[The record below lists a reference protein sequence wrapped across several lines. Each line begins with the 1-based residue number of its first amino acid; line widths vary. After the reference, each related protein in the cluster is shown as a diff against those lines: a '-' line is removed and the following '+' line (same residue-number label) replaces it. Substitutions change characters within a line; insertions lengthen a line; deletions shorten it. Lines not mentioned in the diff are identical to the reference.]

1 MSDVG
6 DGLLVESGHDLL
18 DEPVTHARCVDGGDR
33 EQLAAASLA
42 QSDRTAAA
50 RQQLQDC
57 LVVDLGAENSFQS
70 GMDLCQRATDP
81 VRHASGF
88 AGEIVV
94 EPDQDLQFGQSFVA
108 GVDPA
113 QRVRKSAGRVGD
125 DEGVAGVGLRVAG
138 VQIGDPPHRQA
149 GQVGHPMATRPSHR
163 DRQGADR
170 GRLVNH
176 HQDPT
181 MTGQFVEQL
190 PQPAL
195 SIRQRR
201 VVQPL
206 AVRSQTDRVVIT
218 LTNVQAQEDA
228 ISVVHRTRLHASHRG
243 PRPQSGRRT
252 AGSHVTKRPTPTQVA
267 VSLSAVR
274 RRHPTRR
281 QHPPDHRNDRGRKSY
296 RAGRPR
302 SPRLG
307 TIKKVTGHSAMV
319 WTRDRA
325 RICCGVT

>member
-1 MSDVG
+1 MLLPDRRVTGGKSGVGGEVPGGGEGGSVADFEEDPGCGPDADAGHRGQDRGKRVRIKHPLDLCGDLVALPKGLAEAVGQAGQDRLRGLGAGNG

-50 RQQLQDC
+50 RQQLQDR

-70 GMDLCQRATDP
+70 GMDLRQQATDP
-81 VRHASGF
+81 VRHTGGF

-176 HQDPT
+176 HQDPA

-218 LTNVQAQEDA
+218 
-228 ISVVHRTRLHASHRG
+228 
-243 PRPQSGRRT
+243 
-252 AGSHVTKRPTPTQVA
+252 
-267 VSLSAVR
+267 
-274 RRHPTRR
+274 
-281 QHPPDHRNDRGRKSY
+281 
-296 RAGRPR
+296 
-302 SPRLG
+302 
-307 TIKKVTGHSAMV
+307 
-319 WTRDRA
+319 
-325 RICCGVT
+325 